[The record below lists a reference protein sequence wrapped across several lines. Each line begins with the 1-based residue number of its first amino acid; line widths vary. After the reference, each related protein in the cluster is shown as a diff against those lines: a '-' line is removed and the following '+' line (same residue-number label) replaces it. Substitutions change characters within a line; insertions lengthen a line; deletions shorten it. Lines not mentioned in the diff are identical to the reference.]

1 MRSSMNITGRAPSLR
16 QVNQNLV
23 NRFLELFGTLFPL
36 DHHHSG
42 LGTGLT
48 APEEGDLIVFDH
60 DPFLRNGDNGRHSF
74 SEPGSRSGGFS
85 REITLTMT

>member
-16 QVNQNLV
+16 QVNL
-23 NRFLELFGTLFPL
+23 FLELFGTLFPL

-48 APEEGDLIVFDH
+48 APEEGDLIVFGH
-60 DPFLRNGDNGRHSF
+60 DPFLRNGNNGRHSF

-85 REITLTMT
+85 REIPLTMT